1 MKKKNII
8 LLSFL
13 LGIIFLIV
21 ILGVSDKKVYFSLNG
36 SEVQEVNIGEKYK
49 DTGVDAKYCNK
60 YFKIF
65 CKNINNKVVVTTR
78 KKDKKE
84 FINYVLKYK
93 NEKSI
98 LTREI
103 IYVDKESP
111 TIELI
116 NSNETV
122 CPNKDYVEEGYKATD
137 NVDGDITDKVLINKI
152 DDKIYYTVEDSSGNK
167 RVVFRTVNY
176 KDDEK
181 PVINLNGG
189 DISYSFINQE
199 YKDKGFNAY
208 DNCDGD
214 VTKNVI
220 VENNVDITKVGEYAV
235 NYTVVDSGQN
245 KTSVS
250 RKVVVYDDAS
260 KIPKNGKVVYLTFDD
275 GPYSYTESILNV
287 LNKYNVKATFFVT
300 NQFSNYQDLIKKE
313 YLSGHSIGV
322 HTFTHN
328 YGKIY
333 ESVDSYVNDFD
344 NMNKIIYDETGFY
357 SKLYRFP
364 GGSSNTISRFNKGI
378 VTKIANKMNELG
390 YVYYDWNVDS
400 NDTGTSDPEEIYN
413 NVIKAIEKKDYSVV
427 LMHDIKKANIISVDK
442 IISYGLENGYTF
454 LPIDENSPIVHHKI
468 NN

>member
-1 MKKKNII
+1 MKNKNII
-8 LLSFL
+8 SLSFL

-36 SEVQEVNIGEKYK
+36 SEVQEVNIGEKYR

-189 DISYSFINQE
+189 DISYIFINQE
-199 YKDKGFNAY
+199 YKD
-208 DNCDGD
+208 
-214 VTKNVI
+214 
-220 VENNVDITKVGEYAV
+220 
-235 NYTVVDSGQN
+235 
-245 KTSVS
+245 
-250 RKVVVYDDAS
+250 
-260 KIPKNGKVVYLTFDD
+260 
-275 GPYSYTESILNV
+275 
-287 LNKYNVKATFFVT
+287 
-300 NQFSNYQDLIKKE
+300 
-313 YLSGHSIGV
+313 
-322 HTFTHN
+322 
-328 YGKIY
+328 
-333 ESVDSYVNDFD
+333 
-344 NMNKIIYDETGFY
+344 
-357 SKLYRFP
+357 
-364 GGSSNTISRFNKGI
+364 
-378 VTKIANKMNELG
+378 
-390 YVYYDWNVDS
+390 
-400 NDTGTSDPEEIYN
+400 
-413 NVIKAIEKKDYSVV
+413 
-427 LMHDIKKANIISVDK
+427 
-442 IISYGLENGYTF
+442 
-454 LPIDENSPIVHHKI
+454 
-468 NN
+468 

>member
-8 LLSFL
+8 MLSFL

-36 SEVQEVNIGEKYK
+36 SEIQEVNIGEKYK

-65 CKNINNKVVVTTR
+65 CKNINNNVVVTTR

-116 NSNETV
+116 NNNETV
-122 CPNKDYVEEGYKATD
+122 CPNKDYVEEGYKAND

-220 VENNVDITKVGEYAV
+220 VENNVDITKAGEYIV
-235 NYTVVDSGQN
+235 NYTVIDSGQN
-245 KTSVS
+245 KTSVI

-275 GPYSYTESILNV
+275 GPGSYTESILNV

-300 NQFSNYQDLIKKE
+300 NQFSSYQDLIKKE
-313 YLSGHSIGV
+313 YQSGHSIGV
-322 HTFTHN
+322 HTFSHN

-333 ESVDSYVNDFD
+333 ESVDNYVNDFD
-344 NMNKIIYDETGFY
+344 NMNKIIYD
-357 SKLYRFP
+357 
-364 GGSSNTISRFNKGI
+364 
-378 VTKIANKMNELG
+378 
-390 YVYYDWNVDS
+390 
-400 NDTGTSDPEEIYN
+400 
-413 NVIKAIEKKDYSVV
+413 
-427 LMHDIKKANIISVDK
+427 
-442 IISYGLENGYTF
+442 
-454 LPIDENSPIVHHKI
+454 
-468 NN
+468 

>member
-1 MKKKNII
+1 M
-8 LLSFL
+8 
-13 LGIIFLIV
+13 
-21 ILGVSDKKVYFSLNG
+21 
-36 SEVQEVNIGEKYK
+36 
-49 DTGVDAKYCNK
+49 
-60 YFKIF
+60 
-65 CKNINNKVVVTTR
+65 
-78 KKDKKE
+78 
-84 FINYVLKYK
+84 
-93 NEKSI
+93 
-98 LTREI
+98 
-103 IYVDKESP
+103 
-111 TIELI
+111 
-116 NSNETV
+116 
-122 CPNKDYVEEGYKATD
+122 
-137 NVDGDITDKVLINKI
+137 
-152 DDKIYYTVEDSSGNK
+152 
-167 RVVFRTVNY
+167 
-176 KDDEK
+176 
-181 PVINLNGG
+181 
-189 DISYSFINQE
+189 
-199 YKDKGFNAY
+199 
-208 DNCDGD
+208 
-214 VTKNVI
+214 
-220 VENNVDITKVGEYAV
+220 
-235 NYTVVDSGQN
+235 
-245 KTSVS
+245 
-250 RKVVVYDDAS
+250 
-260 KIPKNGKVVYLTFDD
+260 TFDD
-275 GPYSYTESILNV
+275 GPCSYTESILNV

-413 NVIKAIEKKDYSVV
+413 NVIKEIEKKDYSVV